1 MRSILSAAFAAT
13 VLAFSLPAS
22 AELEPFKDYVPST
35 EVWNVTFVKVN
46 PNRLD
51 DYLEGLKQTW
61 LGACDVQKKA
71 GVVLECSVFV
81 SETIAN
87 RDFNVM
93 LVIKAPNAGV
103 GDPNEK
109 RYQQI
114 DAELKA
120 KLAQDKQKKIVSGYD
135 DMRSFFGE
143 QSFRRLT
150 FK

>member
-13 VLAFSLPAS
+13 VLAFSLPAA

-35 EVWNVTFVKVN
+35 EVWNVTFVKVS

-61 LGACDVQKKA
+61 LGSCEVQKKA

-81 SETIAN
+81 SETMAN

-114 DAELKA
+114 ESEIRA
-120 KLAQDKQKKIVSGYD
+120 KLAQDKQKKIVSGYEE
-135 DMRSFFGE
+135 MRSFFGE
-143 QSFRRLT
+143 QTFRRLT